1 MLLDARK
8 IPEIGRLFEFE
19 NSDACKKLK
28 GSNITLSM
36 ALFLALAHRSA
47 IDSKNIALALAIES
61 LDLPGVQAG
70 IDRLSNRGSQIS
82 SEPFGAPIFDL
93 YRITSKNDLLSP
105 EWSLFYDRFR
115 RSAANGKRSDM
126 FRAVGGVLGEMGDNV
141 VWHAFENEHKSCPA
155 LAAFH
160 VEDGVASFCV
170 ADTGQGYLNSLKRN
184 PCWQGLRRDEEALDA
199 IVNKNATSRMG
210 EKAGGGFKDLFN
222 SLLDFNGCV
231 FLRSGGA
238 FFHLENAH
246 KSKKLT
252 SRISHHV
259 VGSSVTVIVS
269 PRSQPVEI
277 PLKI

>member
-8 IPEIGRLFEFE
+8 IPEICRLFETE

-28 GSNITLSM
+28 GADVTLSM
-36 ALFLALAHRSA
+36 ALFLALTHRSA
-47 IDSKNIALALAIES
+47 IDSKNTALASAIEN
-61 LDLPGVQAG
+61 LGLPGVQAG
-70 IDRLSNRGSQIS
+70 IDRLSNRGNQVS
-82 SEPFGAPIFDL
+82 SEPFGAPKFDL
-93 YRITSKNDLLSP
+93 YRITSKGDLLSP

-141 VWHAFENEHKSCPA
+141 VWHAFENERKSCSA

-160 VEDGVASFCV
+160 VDDGVACFCV
-170 ADTGQGYLNSLKRN
+170 ADIGQGYLSSLKRN
-184 PCWQGLRRDEEALDA
+184 PVWARLQRDEEALDA
-199 IVNKNATSRMG
+199 VVNKHATSRRG
-210 EKAGGGFKDLFN
+210 EKFGGGFKDLFN

-231 FLRSGGA
+231 FLRSGSA

-252 SRISHHV
+252 SRISHRV
-259 VGSSVTVIVS
+259 AGSSITVIVS
-269 PRSQPVEI
+269 PRSQPKEI
-277 PLKI
+277 SLK